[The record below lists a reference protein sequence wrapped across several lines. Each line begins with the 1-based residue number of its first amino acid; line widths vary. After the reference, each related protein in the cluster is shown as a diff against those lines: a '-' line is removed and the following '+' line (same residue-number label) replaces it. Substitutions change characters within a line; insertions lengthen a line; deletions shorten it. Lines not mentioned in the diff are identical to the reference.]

1 MWKKIDLSKIPTE
14 VKKRDKE
21 DKVKKTEKILE
32 KLYKLQ
38 RVLYAQKKYAI
49 LVVFQWLDASW
60 KDGVSRSIFGKLDPN
75 GIDIF
80 SFKEPSEEEMGH
92 DYLWRLH
99 KKTPSKGMIT
109 IFNRSYYED
118 ILVPTVT
125 KTYGKDEIDKRY
137 HQINNFESYLDENN
151 IKVIKFYFNVSK
163 KVQKER
169 LIERLENPEKFWK
182 HGDWD
187 RKTIKLRDK
196 YEKVY
201 EEIFE
206 KCNNPERFF
215 VPADHNWM
223 KNYFVA
229 DVILNEI
236 EKLDLERPDIK
247 TDRSVDEYLDNVE
260 WVDNIGDLKE
270 MEEDIEK
277 DAKEEAKKELKKKK
291 DKKNK

>member
-125 KTYGKDEIDKRY
+125 KTYDKDEIDKRY

-215 VPADHNWM
+215 VPADHNRV

-260 WVDNIGDLKE
+260 WVDNIEDLKE

-277 DAKEEAKKELKKKK
+277 DAKEEAKKELKKKRG
-291 DKKNK
+291 KKK

>member
-125 KTYGKDEIDKRY
+125 KTYDKDEIDKRY

-215 VPADHNWM
+215 VPADHNRV

-277 DAKEEAKKELKKKK
+277 DAKEEAKKELKKKRG
-291 DKKNK
+291 KKK